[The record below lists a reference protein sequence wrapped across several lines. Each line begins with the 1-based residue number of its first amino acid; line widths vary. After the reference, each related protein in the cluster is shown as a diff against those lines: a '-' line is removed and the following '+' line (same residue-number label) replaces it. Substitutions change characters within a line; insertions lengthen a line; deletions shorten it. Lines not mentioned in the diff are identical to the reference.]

1 MRDLK
6 DSYSVPLDNYTMAN
20 YIQDEPAFAWWVPF
34 TLKKQTSIVNKI
46 KSKYHQ
52 RTHKYIIRI
61 PENVQEAQDIDTV
74 DRNTLWMDSVRMEMK
89 NNRVTFEMY
98 EGKIEDLV
106 KYQEI

>member
-6 DSYSVPLDNYTMAN
+6 DSYSVPLDNYTKAN

-34 TLKKQTSIVNKI
+34 TLKKQTSIVKKI

-89 NNRVTFEMY
+89 NNRVALETY
-98 EGKIEDLV
+98 QGKI
-106 KYQEI
+106 